1 MRNRRAGQNK
11 RGELIQTLVG
21 VANEMGT
28 FSVQDKSLFF
38 AFFYALVILKKR
50 EERPMT
56 FSLKVFEAQEET
68 LIKMFPSMGQLFH
81 TMILALPIS
90 LIQKTYR
97 ALSGVSISN
106 QECDN
111 TISWLYQSLKKSL
124 EKAAFGKLGKE
135 SNKISGAELLY
146 TTQFFTDEYMVQYLV
161 NMCLAEGADPFH
173 VVFVDPAVGGG
184 NFLTYAF
191 STLFDRQ
198 SKLSPD
204 SPITIA
210 SGIIQKQLIGYD
222 LDATLANI
230 AQLSLYINVALKIG
244 LTKVSPSLIFGGEKG
259 DFTGYLSDSV
269 SSNMIEGLSFE
280 SALEN
285 AFQSLNKICFVTNP
299 PFMGKRDM
307 DTCLKNYLVSKWPD
321 CKGDL
326 CFSFMNK
333 LLQSL
338 RPGDY
343 VATVSQNG
351 WMSLSSLKA
360 LRKTILND
368 YHIKY
373 CVDMGSNAFY
383 AINGEKTNI
392 VLALFSK
399 GSAGESVFFN
409 LKSLSHQDKVR
420 VLSDPSLL
428 GSYSYS
434 TNQHLFLENAS
445 YELSYELIGAFSS
458 LNLLP
463 KYSQFGKPMQGTS
476 TGDNGNYVKHI
487 WDIGASSSDWKLVSK
502 GGGYSKWQGLNY
514 YKVLWGDSGELISEN
529 PGSALRNVKEQG
541 ATELVYSDTGTL
553 GLNVRFPLPGQIF
566 IASGPGIKVISGDK
580 YCHLAFL
587 NSRIVSCILR
597 IKNPKFTISAGYIG
611 GLPVTKEILESRDLS
626 TISKALIDNKQA
638 LLRNKLPNYEFKHDS
653 YSQIDDIDFYIEEII
668 LSELDNAYNSL
679 ILEEEINNTIL
690 SLYHFDDRQREILIK
705 MIAPDMF
712 SEKESRISNFDG
724 QLCSLLTEGC
734 MPISKRLDGSIFG
747 SENIIEVLSFLYK
760 CSPKTVL
767 SYAKSHIHSLY
778 KTRRKYKDDLIHKI
792 ILCVLGVKELK
803 DGYCIVSTAKDIVG
817 AVAEQYPYLSKSL
830 HIDNVCVKRIVE
842 QVHTKCFFN
851 DPILRLYA

>member
-1 MRNRRAGQNK
+1 MKNSRVGQNT
-11 RGELIQTLVG
+11 RGELIQMLVG
-21 VANEMGT
+21 IANEMGSFT
-28 FSVQDKSLFF
+28 VQDKSLFF
-38 AFFYALVILKKR
+38 AFFYALVILKKK
-50 EERPMT
+50 EERPIS
-56 FSLKVFEAQEET
+56 FSLEVFKEQKEILFE
-68 LIKMFPSMGQLFH
+68 MFPNMGQLFH
-81 TMILALPIS
+81 SMILVLPAS
-90 LIQKTYR
+90 LTQKTYK
-97 ALSGVSISN
+97 ALSGVNISN
-106 QECDN
+106 KECDN

-124 EKAAFGKLGKE
+124 EKAAFSKLGKE
-135 SNKISGAELLY
+135 GNKITGAELLY

-161 NMCLAEGADPFH
+161 NMCLTEDTDPFH
-173 VVFVDPAVGGG
+173 VVFIDPAVGGG

-191 STLFDRQ
+191 TTLFERQ
-198 SKLSPD
+198 SKQSSASPA
-204 SPITIA
+204 TIA
-210 SGIIQKQLIGYD
+210 SSIIREQLIGYD

-259 DFTGYLSDSV
+259 DITGYLSTSIA
-269 SSNMIEGLSFE
+269 SNVIEGLNFE
-280 SALEN
+280 SALQK
-285 AFQSLNKICFVTNP
+285 AYQSTSKICYVTNP

-307 DTCLKNYLVSKWPD
+307 DTCLKNYLVSMWPD

-338 RPGDY
+338 RPGDF

-368 YHIKY
+368 YHIMY
-373 CVDMGSNAFY
+373 CVDMGSDAFY

-399 GSAGESVFFN
+399 GRPGESVFFN
-409 LKSLSHQDKVR
+409 LKTLSHQDKVR

-428 GSYSYS
+428 GNYSYS
-434 TNQHLFLENAS
+434 TNQQLFFENTS
-445 YELSYELIGAFSS
+445 YELSYELIGAFSF
-458 LNLLP
+458 LNSLP

-476 TGDNGNYVKHI
+476 TGDNSNFVKHI

-553 GLNVRFPLPGQIF
+553 GLNVRFPLPGQLF
-566 IASGPGIKVISGDK
+566 IASGPGIKVIFGDK

-611 GLPVTKEILESRDLS
+611 GMPVTQEILESRELS
-626 TISKALIDNKQA
+626 TISKTIIENKQA
-638 LLRNKLPNYEFKHDS
+638 LLRHKLPNYEFKHDS
-653 YSQIDDIDFYIEEII
+653 YSKIDDVDSYVEGIM
-668 LSELDNAYNSL
+668 LSELNNAYNNL
-679 ILEEEINNTIL
+679 LLEGEINNTIL

-705 MIAPDMF
+705 MIFPDVF
-712 SEKESRISNFDG
+712 SENESRISNFDD

-734 MPISKRLDGSIFG
+734 MPISKRLDGSVFG
-747 SENIIEVLSFLYK
+747 SDNVIEVLSFLYK
-760 CSPKTVL
+760 CSPKTIF
-767 SYAKSHIHSLY
+767 SYAQSHIRGLH

-792 ILCVLGVKELK
+792 ILSVLGVEVLN
-803 DGYCIVSTAKDIVG
+803 DGYCIVSSAKDIVN
-817 AVAEQYPYLSKSL
+817 AVAEQYPYLLKSL
-830 HIDNVCVKRIVE
+830 HIDDACVKRVVE
-842 QVHTKCFFN
+842 QVHTRCFFN

>member
-1 MRNRRAGQNK
+1 MRNSRAGNNT

-21 VANEMGT
+21 VANEIGT
-28 FSVQDKSLFF
+28 FTVQDKSLFF

-50 EERPMT
+50 EDRPIS
-56 FSLKVFEAQEET
+56 FSLDFFREQEEI
-68 LIKMFPSMGQLFH
+68 LLEMFPTMGHLFH
-81 TMILALPIS
+81 SMILALPTS
-90 LIQKTYR
+90 LTQKTYK
-97 ALSGVSISN
+97 ALSGVSVSN
-106 QECDN
+106 KECDN

-124 EKAAFGKLGKE
+124 EKAAFSKLGKE

-161 NMCLAEGADPFH
+161 NTCLTEDTDPFH

-191 STLFDRQ
+191 STLFERQ
-198 SKLSPD
+198 SKRTTESPVA
-204 SPITIA
+204 IA
-210 SGIIQKQLIGYD
+210 SGIIQNQLIGYD

-244 LTKVSPSLIFGGEKG
+244 MTKVPPSLIFGGEKG
-259 DFTGYLSDSV
+259 DITGYLSSSI
-269 SSNMIEGLSFE
+269 SSNMIEGLTFE
-280 SALEN
+280 SALEK
-285 AFQSLNKICFVTNP
+285 AYQSPSKICFVTNP

-307 DTCLKNYLVSKWPD
+307 DTCLKNYLISMWPD

-338 RPGDY
+338 RPGDF

-360 LRKTILND
+360 LRKTILDD

-373 CVDMGSNAFY
+373 CVDMGSDAFY

-399 GSAGESVFFN
+399 GSAGKTVFFN
-409 LKSLSHQDKVR
+409 LKTLSHQDKIR
-420 VLSDPSLL
+420 VLSTPSLL
-428 GSYSYS
+428 ESYSYS
-434 TNQHLFLENAS
+434 TNQQSFFENAS

-458 LNLLP
+458 LNALP

-487 WDIGASSSDWKLVSK
+487 WDIGASSSNWKLVSK

-541 ATELVYSDTGTL
+541 STELVYSDTGTL

-611 GLPVTKEILESRDLS
+611 GMPVTQEILESKELS
-626 TISKALIDNKQA
+626 SISRILIGNKQA
-638 LLRNKLPNYEFKHDS
+638 LLRRKLPNYEFKHDS
-653 YSQIDDIDFYIEEII
+653 YSKIDDVDSYVEKIM
-668 LSELDNAYNSL
+668 LSELDNAYDSL

-705 MIAPDMF
+705 MIVPGVF
-712 SEKESRISNFDG
+712 SDKESRISNIDD

-734 MPISKRLDGSIFG
+734 MPISKRLEGSVFG
-747 SENIIEVLSFLYK
+747 SENIIEVLSFIYK

-767 SYAKSHIHSLY
+767 SYAKSHIHSLH

-792 ILCVLGVKELK
+792 ILSVLGVKGLNE
-803 DGYCIVSTAKDIVG
+803 GYCIVSSAKDIVG
-817 AVAEQYPYLSKSL
+817 AIAEQYPYLSKSL
-830 HIDNVCVKRIVE
+830 HIDNACVKRIVE
-842 QVHTKCFFN
+842 QVHTRCFFN

>member
-1 MRNRRAGQNK
+1 MKNSRARQNT

-21 VANEMGT
+21 VANEMGAFT
-28 FSVQDKSLFF
+28 VQDKSLFF

-50 EERPMT
+50 EERPIS
-56 FSLKVFEAQEET
+56 FSLEAFNEQEKILFE
-68 LIKMFPSMGQLFH
+68 MFPNMGQLFH
-81 TMILALPIS
+81 SMILVLPTS
-90 LIQKTYR
+90 LTQKTYR

-106 QECDN
+106 KECDN

-124 EKAAFGKLGKE
+124 EKAAFSKLGKE
-135 SNKISGAELLY
+135 SNKITGAELLY

-161 NMCLAEGADPFH
+161 NMCLTEDTDPFH

-191 STLFDRQ
+191 TTLFERQ
-198 SKLSPD
+198 SKQSSASPA
-204 SPITIA
+204 TIA
-210 SGIIQKQLIGYD
+210 SGIIREQLIGYD

-230 AQLSLYINVALKIG
+230 AQLSLYINVASKIG
-244 LTKVSPSLIFGGEKG
+244 LTKVSPSLIFGGEKE
-259 DFTGYLSDSV
+259 DITGYLSTSIA
-269 SSNMIEGLSFE
+269 SNVIENLTFE
-280 SALEN
+280 SALQK
-285 AFQSLNKICFVTNP
+285 AYQSTSKICYVTNP

-307 DTCLKNYLVSKWPD
+307 DTCLKNYLVSVWPD

-373 CVDMGSNAFY
+373 CVDMGSDAFY

-409 LKSLSHQDKVR
+409 LKTLSHQDKVR

-434 TNQHLFLENAS
+434 TNQQFFFENTS
-445 YELSYELIGAFSS
+445 YELSYELIGAFSF
-458 LNLLP
+458 LNSLP

-476 TGDNGNYVKHI
+476 TGDNSNYVKHI

-514 YKVLWGDSGELISEN
+514 YKVLWGDSGELISVN

-541 ATELVYSDTGTL
+541 STELVYSDTGTL

-566 IASGPGIKVISGDK
+566 IASGPGIKVLSGDK

-611 GLPVTKEILESRDLS
+611 GMPVTQEILDSRELS
-626 TISKALIDNKQA
+626 TNSKALVDNKQV
-638 LLRNKLPNYEFKHDS
+638 LLSHKLPNYEFTHDS
-653 YSQIDDIDFYIEEII
+653 YCEIEDVDSYVEKVM
-668 LSELDNAYNSL
+668 LSELDNAYNCL

-690 SLYHFDDRQREILIK
+690 SLYHFNERQREILVK
-705 MIAPDMF
+705 MIAPDVF
-712 SEKESRISNFDG
+712 SEKESRISNFDD

-734 MPISKRLDGSIFG
+734 MPVSKRLDGSVFG

-760 CSPKTVL
+760 CTPKTVL
-767 SYAKSHIHSLY
+767 SYAKGHVHSLH
-778 KTRRKYKDDLIHKI
+778 KTLRKYKDDLIHKI
-792 ILCVLGVKELK
+792 ILSVLGVKDLNE
-803 DGYCIVSTAKDIVG
+803 GYCIVSSAKDIVG

-830 HIDNVCVKRIVE
+830 HIENACVKRIVE

>member
-1 MRNRRAGQNK
+1 MKNSRVGQNTK
-11 RGELIQTLVG
+11 GELIQMLVG
-21 VANEMGT
+21 IANEMGSFT
-28 FSVQDKSLFF
+28 VQDKSLFF
-38 AFFYALVILKKR
+38 AFFYALVILKKK
-50 EERPMT
+50 EERPIL
-56 FSLKVFEAQEET
+56 FSLEVFKEQEEI
-68 LIKMFPSMGQLFH
+68 LFEMFPNMGQLFH
-81 TMILALPIS
+81 SMILVLPTS
-90 LIQKTYR
+90 LTQKTYK
-97 ALSGVSISN
+97 ALSGVNISN
-106 QECDN
+106 KECDN
-111 TISWLYQSLKKSL
+111 TISWLYQSLKRSL
-124 EKAAFGKLGKE
+124 EKAAFSKLGKE
-135 SNKISGAELLY
+135 GNKITGAELLY

-161 NMCLAEGADPFH
+161 NMCLTEDTDPFH
-173 VVFVDPAVGGG
+173 VVFIDPAVGGG

-191 STLFDRQ
+191 TTLFERQ
-198 SKLSPD
+198 SKQSSASPA
-204 SPITIA
+204 TIA
-210 SGIIQKQLIGYD
+210 SSIVREQLIGYD

-259 DFTGYLSDSV
+259 DITGYLSTSIA
-269 SSNMIEGLSFE
+269 SNVIEGLNFE
-280 SALEN
+280 SALQK
-285 AFQSLNKICFVTNP
+285 AYQSTSKICYVTNP

-307 DTCLKNYLVSKWPD
+307 DTCLKNYLVSMWPD

-338 RPGDY
+338 RPGDF

-368 YHIKY
+368 YHIMY
-373 CVDMGSNAFY
+373 CVDMGSDAFY

-399 GSAGESVFFN
+399 GHPGESVFFN
-409 LKSLSHQDKVR
+409 LKTLSHQDKVR
-420 VLSDPSLL
+420 VLSDPTLL
-428 GSYSYS
+428 GNYSYS
-434 TNQHLFLENAS
+434 TNQQLFFENTS
-445 YELSYELIGAFSS
+445 YELSYELIGAFSF
-458 LNLLP
+458 LNSLP

-476 TGDNGNYVKHI
+476 TGDNSNYVKHI

-566 IASGPGIKVISGDK
+566 IASGPGIKVIFGDK

-611 GLPVTKEILESRDLS
+611 GMPVTQEILESRELS
-626 TISKALIDNKQA
+626 TISKTIIENKQA
-638 LLRNKLPNYEFKHDS
+638 LLRHKLPNYEFKHDS
-653 YSQIDDIDFYIEEII
+653 YSKIDDVDSYVEGIM
-668 LSELDNAYNSL
+668 LSELNNAYNNL
-679 ILEEEINNTIL
+679 ILEGEINNTIL

-705 MIAPDMF
+705 MISPDVF
-712 SEKESRISNFDG
+712 SEKESRISNFDN

-734 MPISKRLDGSIFG
+734 MPISKRLDGSVFG
-747 SENIIEVLSFLYK
+747 SENVIEVLSFLYK
-760 CSPKTVL
+760 CSPKTIL
-767 SYAKSHIHSLY
+767 SYAQSHIRGLH
-778 KTRRKYKDDLIHKI
+778 KTQRKYKDDLIHKI
-792 ILCVLGVKELK
+792 ILSVLGVEVLN
-803 DGYCIVSTAKDIVG
+803 DGYCIVSSAKDIVN
-817 AVAEQYPYLSKSL
+817 AVAEQYPYLLKSL
-830 HIDNVCVKRIVE
+830 HIDNACVKRVVE
-842 QVHTKCFFN
+842 QVHTRCFFN

>member
-1 MRNRRAGQNK
+1 MKNSRAGNNT

-28 FSVQDKSLFF
+28 YTVQDKSLFF

-50 EERPMT
+50 EERPIS
-56 FSLKVFEAQEET
+56 FSLEVFKEQEEI
-68 LIKMFPSMGQLFH
+68 LLEMFPTMGQLFH
-81 TMILALPIS
+81 SMILALPTS
-90 LIQKTYR
+90 LTQKTYK
-97 ALSGVSISN
+97 ALSGVSVSN
-106 QECDN
+106 KECDN

-124 EKAAFGKLGKE
+124 EKAAFSKLGKE

-161 NMCLAEGADPFH
+161 NMCLTEDTDPFH

-191 STLFDRQ
+191 STLFERQ
-198 SKLSPD
+198 SKQSTD
-204 SPITIA
+204 SPVTIA
-210 SGIIQKQLIGYD
+210 SGIIQNQLIGYD

-244 LTKVSPSLIFGGEKG
+244 MTKVSPSLIFGGEKG
-259 DFTGYLSDSV
+259 DITGYLSTSI

-280 SALEN
+280 SALEKSY
-285 AFQSLNKICFVTNP
+285 QSPSKICFVTNP

-307 DTCLKNYLVSKWPD
+307 DTCLKNYLVSMWPD

-338 RPGDY
+338 RPGDF

-360 LRKTILND
+360 LRKTILTD

-373 CVDMGSNAFY
+373 CVDMGSDAFY

-399 GSAGESVFFN
+399 GSAGKTVFFN
-409 LKSLSHQDKVR
+409 LKTLSHQDKVR
-420 VLSDPSLL
+420 VLSNPSLL
-428 GSYSYS
+428 ESYSYS
-434 TNQHLFLENAS
+434 TNQQSFFENAS

-458 LNLLP
+458 LNALP
-463 KYSQFGKPMQGTS
+463 RYSQFGKPMQGTS

-541 ATELVYSDTGTL
+541 STELVYSDTGTL

-611 GLPVTKEILESRDLS
+611 GMPVTQEILESRDLS
-626 TISKALIDNKQA
+626 SLSKTLVDNKQA
-638 LLRNKLPNYEFKHDS
+638 LLCHKLPNYEFKHDS
-653 YSQIDDIDFYIEEII
+653 YSEIDDVDSYVEEIM
-668 LSELDNAYNSL
+668 LFELDNAYNSL

-690 SLYHFDDRQREILIK
+690 SLYHFNDRQREILMK
-705 MIAPDMF
+705 MIFPDVF
-712 SEKESRISNFDG
+712 SEKESRISNFDE

-734 MPISKRLDGSIFG
+734 MPISKRLEGSVFG
-747 SENIIEVLSFLYK
+747 SENIIEVLSFIYK

-767 SYAKSHIHSLY
+767 SYAKSHIHSLH
-778 KTRRKYKDDLIHKI
+778 KTRRKYKDDLIHKV
-792 ILCVLGVKELK
+792 ILSVLGVKGLNE
-803 DGYCIVSTAKDIVG
+803 GYCIVSSAKDIVG

-830 HIDNVCVKRIVE
+830 HIDNACVKRIVE
-842 QVHTKCFFN
+842 QVHTRCFFN

>member
-1 MRNRRAGQNK
+1 MRNSRAGKNT

-21 VANEMGT
+21 VANEIGT
-28 FSVQDKSLFF
+28 YTVQDKSLFF

-50 EERPMT
+50 EDRPIS
-56 FSLKVFEAQEET
+56 FSLEFFKEQEEI
-68 LIKMFPSMGQLFH
+68 LLEMFPTMGQLFH
-81 TMILALPIS
+81 SMILALPTS
-90 LIQKTYR
+90 LTQKTYK
-97 ALSGVSISN
+97 ALSGVSVSN
-106 QECDN
+106 KECDN

-124 EKAAFGKLGKE
+124 EKAAFSKLGKE

-161 NMCLAEGADPFH
+161 NMCLTEDTDPFH

-191 STLFDRQ
+191 STLFERQ
-198 SKLSPD
+198 SKQSTD
-204 SPITIA
+204 SPVAIA
-210 SGIIQKQLIGYD
+210 SGIIQKQIIGYD

-244 LTKVSPSLIFGGEKG
+244 MIKISPSLIFGGEK
-259 DFTGYLSDSV
+259 DDITGYLSSSI

-280 SALEN
+280 SALEK
-285 AFQSLNKICFVTNP
+285 AYQSPSKICFVTNP

-307 DTCLKNYLVSKWPD
+307 DTCLKNYLISMWPD

-338 RPGDY
+338 RPGDF

-360 LRKTILND
+360 LRKTILSD

-373 CVDMGSNAFY
+373 CVDMGSDAFY

-399 GSAGESVFFN
+399 GSAGKTVFFN
-409 LKSLSHQDKVR
+409 LKTLSHQDKVR
-420 VLSDPSLL
+420 VLSTPSLL
-428 GSYSYS
+428 ESYSYS
-434 TNQHLFLENAS
+434 TNQQAFFENAS

-458 LNLLP
+458 LNALP

-541 ATELVYSDTGTL
+541 STELVYSDTGTL

-611 GLPVTKEILESRDLS
+611 GMPVTQEILDSRELS
-626 TISKALIDNKQA
+626 SISKTLIDNKQA
-638 LLRNKLPNYEFKHDS
+638 LLRYKLPNYEFKHDS
-653 YSQIDDIDFYIEEII
+653 YSKIDDVDSYVEKIM

-690 SLYHFDDRQREILIK
+690 SLYHFNDRQREILIK
-705 MIAPDMF
+705 MIVPEVF
-712 SEKESRISNFDG
+712 SEKESRISKFDD

-734 MPISKRLDGSIFG
+734 MPISKRLDGSVFG
-747 SENIIEVLSFLYK
+747 SENIIEVLSFIYK

-767 SYAKSHIHSLY
+767 AYAKSHLHSLH

-792 ILCVLGVKELK
+792 ILSVLGVTELNE
-803 DGYCIVSTAKDIVG
+803 GYCIVSSAKDIVG

-830 HIDNVCVKRIVE
+830 HIDNACVKRIVE
-842 QVHTKCFFN
+842 QVHTRCFFN

>member
-1 MRNRRAGQNK
+1 MKNSRAGNNT

-28 FSVQDKSLFF
+28 YTVQDKSLFF
-38 AFFYALVILKKR
+38 AFFYALVMLKKR
-50 EERPMT
+50 EERPIS
-56 FSLKVFEAQEET
+56 FSLEVFKEQEEI
-68 LIKMFPSMGQLFH
+68 LLEMFPTMGQLFH
-81 TMILALPIS
+81 SMILALPTS
-90 LIQKTYR
+90 LTQKTYK
-97 ALSGVSISN
+97 ALSGVSVSN
-106 QECDN
+106 KECDN

-124 EKAAFGKLGKE
+124 EKAAFSKLGKE

-161 NMCLAEGADPFH
+161 NMCLTEDTDPFH

-191 STLFDRQ
+191 STLFERQ
-198 SKLSPD
+198 SKQSTD
-204 SPITIA
+204 SPVTIA
-210 SGIIQKQLIGYD
+210 SGIIQNQLIGYD

-244 LTKVSPSLIFGGEKG
+244 MTKVSPSLIFGGEKG
-259 DFTGYLSDSV
+259 DITGYLSTSI

-280 SALEN
+280 SALEK
-285 AFQSLNKICFVTNP
+285 AYQSPSKICFVTNP

-307 DTCLKNYLVSKWPD
+307 DTCLKNYLVSMWPD

-338 RPGDY
+338 RPGDF

-360 LRKTILND
+360 LRKTILTD

-373 CVDMGSNAFY
+373 CVDMGSDAFY

-399 GSAGESVFFN
+399 GSTGKTVFFN
-409 LKSLSHQDKVR
+409 LKTLSHQDKVR
-420 VLSDPSLL
+420 VLSNPSLL
-428 GSYSYS
+428 ESYSYS
-434 TNQHLFLENAS
+434 TNQQSFFENAS

-458 LNLLP
+458 LNALP
-463 KYSQFGKPMQGTS
+463 KYSQFGRPMQGTS

-541 ATELVYSDTGTL
+541 STELVYSDTGTL

-611 GLPVTKEILESRDLS
+611 GMPVTQEILESRDLS
-626 TISKALIDNKQA
+626 SISKTLVDNKQA
-638 LLRNKLPNYEFKHDS
+638 LLCHKLPNYEFTHDS
-653 YSQIDDIDFYIEEII
+653 YSMIDDVDSYVEEIM
-668 LSELDNAYNSL
+668 LFELDNAYNSL

-690 SLYHFDDRQREILIK
+690 SLYHFNDRQREILMK
-705 MIAPDMF
+705 MIVPDVF
-712 SEKESRISNFDG
+712 SEKESRISNFDE

-734 MPISKRLDGSIFG
+734 MPISKRLEGSVFG
-747 SENIIEVLSFLYK
+747 SENIIEVLSFIYK

-767 SYAKSHIHSLY
+767 SYAKSHLHSLH
-778 KTRRKYKDDLIHKI
+778 KTRRKYKDDLIHKV
-792 ILCVLGVKELK
+792 ILSALGVKGLNE
-803 DGYCIVSTAKDIVG
+803 GYCIVSSAKDIVG

-830 HIDNVCVKRIVE
+830 HIDNACVKRIVE
-842 QVHTKCFFN
+842 QVHTRCFFN